1 MKKIYNVFAI
11 IALSILT
18 LSASKTEAQEIKTYV
33 LSFPEYEM
41 KDIKPLVALTQ
52 PLFNAQIEIKD
63 DNYKVFYFKSSNV
76 VTEEDVKRALEG
88 SKYQLNLFEIRKQ

>member
-1 MKKIYNVFAI
+1 MKKKSNLFVI
-11 IALSILT
+11 IVLSILT
-18 LSASKTEAQEIKTYV
+18 FASTRINAQEIKTYV

-63 DNYKVFYFKSSNV
+63 DNYKVFYFKSPNV